1 MKKNYFKVKNLAV
14 FLLLF
19 SALTMFTGTYAFSM
33 GRGDSNFM
41 KHKFMRNRK
50 CSFNVFMLKRK
61 LRLTKKQVRQIIIAK
76 KEKFKALTAN
86 KGNLRNPMLNALKSG
101 TFNKSVFVSDLTNN
115 VKSKAEIKAD
125 FISKF
130 FNILTPAQR
139 NRFINLIKNRIK
151 NRIKHLEFMKKMLNE
166 KIDMMKKMQGNLA
179 K

>member
-1 MKKNYFKVKNLAV
+1 
-14 FLLLF
+14 
-19 SALTMFTGTYAFSM
+19 
-33 GRGDSNFM
+33 
-41 KHKFMRNRK
+41 
-50 CSFNVFMLKRK
+50 MLKRK

-76 KEKFKALTAN
+76 KEKFKALMAN
-86 KGNLRNPMLNALKSG
+86 KGNLRSPMLNALKSG

-130 FNILTPAQR
+130 FNILTPVQR

-166 KIDMMKKMQGNLA
+166 KIDMMKKMQENLA